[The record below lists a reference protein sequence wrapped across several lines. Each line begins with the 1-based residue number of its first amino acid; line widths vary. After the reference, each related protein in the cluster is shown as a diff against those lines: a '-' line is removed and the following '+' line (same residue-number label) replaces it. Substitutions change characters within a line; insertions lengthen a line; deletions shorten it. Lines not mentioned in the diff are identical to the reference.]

1 MTSFFC
7 GVIFG
12 LLAGFLSGIF
22 VFKNNKA
29 KADALSDLAKA
40 EAEKLV
46 DKVRK

>member
-12 LLAGFLSGIF
+12 ILAGFLSGIF
-22 VFKNNKA
+22 VFKNNKS

-40 EAEKLV
+40 EAEKIA
-46 DKVRK
+46 DRVRK